1 MNLRQ
6 LAYLSVASM
15 GMVAQGLEPTMISIS
30 KKPETKYD
38 KKKCKSCK
46 HFVKG
51 GNGVM
56 STCNNPYFNSIKISH
71 PLDVACE
78 YYQKRKR

>member
-1 MNLRQ
+1 
-6 LAYLSVASM
+6 M
-15 GMVAQGLEPTMISIS
+15 GMMAQGIESPVISLP

-56 STCNNPYFNSIKISH
+56 STCNKPYFSIKISD
-71 PLDVACE
+71 PLDVACGD
-78 YYQKRKR
+78 YQKRKR